1 MTLKLKEILEYDD
14 RIVELFLESPLRYK
28 RWDLNILDMP
38 SKNYL
43 FTIGVKEKA
52 KFIEHFGEY
61 KIFRYTA
68 GDFSIDCFVT
78 ETNTVSF
85 FQYKNDNITCNI
97 HKVWQDPITIG
108 LNRKIILEY
117 YLKIYDGVLTDNIHT
132 ELGEKSI
139 RKLLNSAMD
148 LGYKVF
154 VVKNETEKTYIEDLD
169 GIDQYYSYGAD
180 GLQYKF
186 GIEK

>member
-1 MTLKLKEILEYDD
+1 MIKLMDILKYDNK
-14 RIVELFLESPLRYK
+14 IVELFLESPLRYK
-28 RWDLNILDMP
+28 RWDLNILDTP

-43 FTIGVKEKA
+43 FTISVKEKG
-52 KFIEHFGEY
+52 KFIENFDGY
-61 KIFRYTA
+61 KIFEYNA
-68 GDFSIDCFVT
+68 GDFIIDCFVT

-85 FQYKNDNITCNI
+85 FQYKIIGNLCDI

-117 YLKIYDGVLTDNIHT
+117 YLKKYYTILTDNIHT

-139 RKLLNSAMD
+139 KKLLKSAKD
-148 LGYKVF
+148 SGYKIF
-154 VVKNETEKTYIEDLD
+154 VLKNEKEKSYIGDLNL
-169 GIDQYYSYGAD
+169 IDKYYSESSI
-180 GLQYKF
+180 GLQYRF